1 LNNIGGAAV
10 AASVRCAGHLE
21 ERQLAVT
28 ETLDRATTRRVQV
41 ANLPPGDSGRG
52 IARLPAKLMKELALS
67 EGDTIEIVGKRSTAA
82 RAIRPYAADVGLDI
96 VRLDGLQR
104 ANAGIGSGDFVKIRK
119 VKSKPATRVVFAPA
133 QDNVRLQGSTEA
145 LKRTFAGR
153 PLTEGDVVATAGH
166 RRVDADV
173 PDPVRQLLNAPAF
186 ALQEVRMLVVSASP
200 KGVVHIDS
208 ATAVELLADHN
219 AKPGERRA
227 DVTYDDLGG
236 MRDTIDGLREMVEL
250 PLRHPEL
257 FHRLGVDPPKGVLL
271 HGPPGT
277 GKTRLARAV
286 ANESSAQFFH
296 IAGPEIMGAAYGESE
311 RKLRE
316 LFEAAAAAAPSIIF
330 IDEVDSIAPKRGQVS
345 GEAEKRLVAQLLS
358 LMDGIEPRQNL
369 VVIAATN
376 RPEAIDEALRRPGR
390 FDREIVVGVPDEQGR
405 REVLEIH
412 TRGMPLAG
420 DVDIAE
426 LARRTYGFVGADL
439 AALTREAAMEAVR
452 RIMPRINPEE
462 DTIPTEILDAL
473 SVDAKDFD
481 NALKRVQPSAMREVM
496 VEAPTIRW
504 ADIGG
509 LDEAQEKLREGI
521 ELPLKHPEA
530 FRRIGIRPA
539 KGFLLYGPPGTG
551 KTLLAKAAARE
562 SRANF
567 IATKSSDLLSKWYGE
582 SEQQIARLFARARQ
596 VAPTV
601 IFIDEIDSL
610 VPARGGGL
618 GEPQVTERVVNT
630 ILAEMDGL
638 EGLNGVVLIGATNRP
653 SLIDPALLRPGR
665 FDELIYV
672 GPPDAS
678 GRRQILGIHTSGMP
692 LGEDVDLDTIAERTE
707 RFTGAD
713 LEDLVRRAGLTA
725 LRRGLGEPVVTR
737 ADFEAALA
745 DTRASVTEQMLEEYD
760 KLRDTLKSDA
770 VRPLGGI
777 GFVLPGMLRSRKQRD
792 EALPAAQG
800 AASGSEAEEQ

>member
-1 LNNIGGAAV
+1 MAD
-10 AASVRCAGHLE
+10 
-21 ERQLAVT
+21 T
-28 ETLDRATTRRVQV
+28 EVKDRPKIRRAQV

-52 IARLPAKLMKELALS
+52 IARLPAKMMKDLDLN
-67 EGDTIEIVGKRSTAA
+67 EGDAIEIIGKRSTAA
-82 RAIRPYAADVGLDI
+82 RAIRPYGEDEGLEI
-96 VRLDGLQR
+96 IRLDGLSR
-104 ANAGIGSGDFVKIRK
+104 ANAGVGSGDFVEVRK
-119 VKSKPATRVVFAPA
+119 ATSKPATRVVFAPA
-133 QDNVRLQGSTEA
+133 QDNIRLQGSAGA

-153 PLTEGDVVATAGH
+153 PLTEGDTVATAGH
-166 RRVDADV
+166 QRVNADI
-173 PDPVRQLLNAPAF
+173 PDTVRQRLNAPAF
-186 ALQEVRMLVVSASP
+186 ALQEVRLKVVTAAP
-200 KGVVHIDS
+200 KGIVHID
-208 ATAVELLADHN
+208 AKTNVELLPEYFAGGPED
-219 AKPGERRA
+219 RRA

-236 MRDTIDGLREMVEL
+236 MRETIDALREMVEL

-257 FHRLGVDPPKGVLL
+257 FQRLGVDPPKGVLL

-286 ANESSAQFFH
+286 ANESSAHFFS
-296 IAGPEIMGAAYGESE
+296 IAGPEIMGSAYGESE

-316 LFEAAAAAAPSIIF
+316 LFEQAAAAAPSIVF
-330 IDEVDSIAPKRGQVS
+330 IDEIDSIAPKRGQVT

-376 RPEAIDEALRRPGR
+376 RPEAVDEALRRPGR

-405 REVLEIH
+405 CEILEIH
-412 TRGMPLAG
+412 TRGMPLAP
-420 DVDIAE
+420 DVDIHS

-452 RIMPRINPEE
+452 RIMPQINPDE
-462 DTIPTEILDAL
+462 DTIPTEVLDQL
-473 SVDAKDFD
+473 SVERRDFE

-496 VEAPTIRW
+496 VEAPQIRW
-504 ADIGG
+504 SDIGG
-509 LDEAQEKLREGI
+509 LDDAMEKLREGI

-539 KGFLLYGPPGTG
+539 KGFLLYGAPGTG
-551 KTLLAKAAARE
+551 KTLLAKATARE
-562 SRANF
+562 SHANF

-638 EGLNGVVLIGATNRP
+638 EELNNVVVIGATNRP

-672 GPPDAS
+672 APPDTP
-678 GRRQILGIHTSGMP
+678 GRRRILAIHTSGMP
-692 LGEDVDLDTIAERTE
+692 LADDVDLESLAQRTE
-707 RFTGAD
+707 NFTGAD

-725 LRRGLGEPVVTR
+725 LRRGLDAGHVTK
-737 ADFEAALA
+737 ADFETALGE
-745 DTRASVTEQMLEEYD
+745 TRASVTPDMLEEYE
-760 KLRDTLKSDA
+760 RISHTLKSDA
-770 VRPLGGI
+770 VRPTGI
-777 GFVLPGMLRSRKQRD
+777 GFVLPGMLRPRSD
-792 EALPAAQG
+792 TEADNPPRQPPPQPRQEH
-800 AASGSEAEEQ
+800 GS